1 MLRSLVCRYSR
12 QDRICGQATVL
23 HCSRCEE
30 FQDFAVECR
39 GPLQMNRVAGVIEN
53 CQLCIGQQ
61 AHHLSG
67 YPAVLNIEL
76 AGDEKD
82 RRFDRR

>member
-1 MLRSLVCRYSR
+1 
-12 QDRICGQATVL
+12 
-23 HCSRCEE
+23 
-30 FQDFAVECR
+30 
-39 GPLQMNRVAGVIEN
+39 MNRVAGVIEN